1 MNRIPEK
8 IKARLIGGPG
18 TISVLGGPVKRF
30 YKLRAAYSIAME
42 ISSSLDLEEALKI
55 FVNRVASY
63 MDVEIVS
70 VMFLDNEKRRLIV
83 KIARGLSEEVIK
95 DSNASL
101 GEGISGWVGKT
112 GEPLLIKDITKDARF
127 TRRSGGHYYNNSLL
141 TVPLKLCGRVI
152 GVMNVN
158 NKISK
163 DIFRQYDLELLN
175 TITEISVIA
184 LENARLQDEMKR
196 ASKSNYEMVS
206 NVSHELRSPLA
217 IIKEA
222 LLLLSEGSLGAV
234 SEKQKKFLN
243 LSTQNVERLSCL
255 INGFLD
261 SACQENSGS
270 STKRSLFSI
279 TDAAKTIID
288 SLNII
293 ARDKGIVL
301 EGAIPDKKI
310 EIWGDPDKLNQVI
323 SNLVDNAIKYNR
335 PAGLVQVSLE
345 ETENSI
351 NISVRDTGM
360 GIPKD
365 DLDKV
370 FDRFYRVERNDT
382 AGIPG
387 TGLGLSIV
395 KDIVNMHKGA
405 ISVESEINSGSK
417 FTVALPKSLRK

>member
-1 MNRIPEK
+1 MNRVLEK
-8 IKARLIGGPG
+8 IKVRLIGVP
-18 TISVLGGPVKRF
+18 IKRF

-42 ISSSLDLEEALKI
+42 ISSSLDLGEALKT

-63 MDVEIVS
+63 MGVEIVS
-70 VMFLDNEKRRLIV
+70 IMFLDNEKRRLII
-83 KIARGLSEEVIK
+83 KIAKGLNEDIIR
-95 DSNASL
+95 DSNAPL
-101 GEGISGWVGKT
+101 GEGVSGWAGKT

-127 TRRSGGHYYNNSLL
+127 TRRSGGRYYNNSLL
-141 TVPLKLCGRVI
+141 TVPLKLRGRVI

-163 DIFRQYDLELLN
+163 DIFRHYDLELLN
-175 TITEISVIA
+175 TIVEISVIA
-184 LENARLQDEMKR
+184 LENARLQDEIKR
-196 ASKSNYEMVS
+196 VSKNNYEMVS
-206 NVSHELRSPLA
+206 NASHELKTPLA
-217 IIKEA
+217 TIKEA

-234 SEKQKKFLN
+234 NEKQKKFLD
-243 LSTQNVERLSCL
+243 LSNQNVERLNRL
-255 INGFLD
+255 INEFLD
-261 SACQENSGS
+261 STNLENSKS
-270 STKRSLFSI
+270 SMKRSLFSI
-279 TDAAKTIID
+279 TDAAKAVID

-293 ARDKGIVL
+293 AREKGIVL

-310 EIWGDPDKLNQVI
+310 EMWGDPDKLNQMI

-345 ETENSI
+345 EADDSI
-351 NISVRDTGM
+351 SISVRDTGM

-365 DLDKV
+365 DLDKI

-382 AGIPG
+382 AGISG